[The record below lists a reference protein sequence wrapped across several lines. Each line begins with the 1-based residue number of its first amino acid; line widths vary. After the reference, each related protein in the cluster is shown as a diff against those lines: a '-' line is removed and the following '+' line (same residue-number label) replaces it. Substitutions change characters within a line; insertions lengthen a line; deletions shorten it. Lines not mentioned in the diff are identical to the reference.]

1 MRRGNA
7 DTGLVDCVYANEREP
22 AEALTSLATCTR
34 VRASDTARVRILPS
48 PDRSTT
54 DQKLSIFFFLPF
66 THPFYSRPFI
76 KILENRIFGLYW
88 KLD

>member
-34 VRASDTARVRILPS
+34 VRASDTARVRILPP
-48 PDRSTT
+48 PDGSTT

-66 THPFYSRPFI
+66 TCISFTPDRLL
-76 KILENRIFGLYW
+76 KYW
-88 KLD
+88 KIGFLVYIGS